1 MNDSFRKPNYP
12 AKAIYPGCHLNGSY
26 KIDPQEMEQF
36 NQIIPTDKIDSHMH
50 VTASTRN
57 GKSEFLKLMF
67 IKYVSRYVPNKN
79 CSVVLLDVHGDLSLQ
94 CIKMMKGLNVD
105 VEDFVFVD
113 LFLKKGYTPT
123 INPFRI
129 GKANKETVSIVAQE
143 LISAFESIIST
154 DFTDNMEVLL
164 TPLIHILL
172 MKGDSGVDE
181 LIRFLDDENYED
193 LLAYALTI
201 ENKYHR
207 DFIKNEFNK
216 PKFKIT
222 KEALSTK
229 LRIFLCNPIFSSF
242 VTGESTINLRKALN
256 SGKIIIF
263 RFPKGKMRKVLAPAI
278 KLIMALIQG
287 IVFQRADMPKDLR
300 PKTYLICDEFQNF
313 FSQISDEILSESGKN
328 NLFITMAHQYL
339 TQLDTKSRDGVLSGA
354 NIFVVGKNS
363 DKELNAMAKQI
374 EVDVSLLKNLKRG
387 EFYVKVGSNNAI
399 KIETTDKYIDDK
411 CSMSEI
417 EWKKIKKY
425 QRKRYYKK
433 IDETIEDI
441 SIASI
446 PDKTPSLPIPKFD
459 EN

>member
-1 MNDSFRKPNYP
+1 MNDNSFRKPNYP
-12 AKAIYPGCHLNGSY
+12 PKGIYPGCHLNVSY
-26 KIDPQEMEQF
+26 KIDPQETEQF
-36 NQIIPTDKIDSHMH
+36 NQIIPPDEIDSHMH
-50 VTASTRN
+50 VTASTRK
-57 GKSEFLKLMF
+57 GKSEFLKIMF
-67 IKYVSRYVPNKN
+67 MHRVSKKEG
-79 CSVVLLDVHGDLSLQ
+79 SVVLFDVHGDLSLQ
-94 CIKMMKGLNVD
+94 CIKMMNRLSLD
-105 VEDFVFVD
+105 VEDFIFVD

-129 GKANKETVSIVAQE
+129 GKVKEETVSIVAQE
-143 LISAFESIIST
+143 LMSAFESIIST
-154 DFTDNMEVLL
+154 DFTDNMEVFL
-164 TPLIHILL
+164 TPLIYILL
-172 MKGDSGVDE
+172 MKGDSGIDE
-181 LIRFLDDENYED
+181 LIKYLDNENYEE
-193 LLAYALTI
+193 LLAFALTI
-201 ENKYHR
+201 QSKYHR

-216 PKFKIT
+216 PKFTKT

-229 LRIFLCNPIFSSF
+229 LRIFLCNPVFSRF

-256 SGKIIIF
+256 SGKNLIF

-287 IVFQRADMPKDLR
+287 IVFQKADSPKDLR

-339 TQLDTKSRDGVLSGA
+339 TQLDTTSRDGVLSGA

-387 EFYVKVGSNNAI
+387 EFYIKVGSNNAI
-399 KIETTDKYIDDK
+399 KILTTNKYIDDK
-411 CSMSEI
+411 YSMSEI
-417 EWKKIKKY
+417 EWKKVKKY

-441 SIASI
+441 SIVSI

>member
-1 MNDSFRKPNYP
+1 MNDNSFRKPNYP
-12 AKAIYPGCHLNGSY
+12 TKGIYPGCHLDVSY
-26 KIDPQEMEQF
+26 KIDPQEIEQF
-36 NQIIPTDKIDSHMH
+36 NQIIPLNEIDSHMH
-50 VTASTRN
+50 VTASTRK

-67 IKYVSRYVPNKN
+67 MHHVSKKEG
-79 CSVVLLDVHGDLSLQ
+79 SVVLFDVHGDLSLQ
-94 CIKMMKGLNVD
+94 CIKMMNGLSID
-105 VEDFVFVD
+105 EKDFVFVD

-129 GKANKETVSIVAQE
+129 GKVNEESVSIVAQE
-143 LISAFESIIST
+143 LMSAFESIIST
-154 DFTDNMEVLL
+154 DFTDNMEVFL
-164 TPLIHILL
+164 TPLIYILL
-172 MKGDSGVDE
+172 MKGDSGIDE
-181 LIRFLDDENYED
+181 LIKCLDNENYEE
-193 LLAYALTI
+193 LLAFALTI
-201 ENKYHR
+201 QSKYHR

-216 PKFKIT
+216 PKFTKT

-229 LRIFLCNPIFSSF
+229 LRIFLCNSVFSRF

-256 SGKIIIF
+256 SGKNLIF

-287 IVFQRADMPKDLR
+287 IVFQKADSAKDLR

-339 TQLDTKSRDGVLSGA
+339 TQLDTTSRDGALSGA

-387 EFYVKVGSNNAI
+387 EFYIKVASNNAI
-399 KIETTDKYIDDK
+399 KIVTTDKYIDDK
-411 CSMSEI
+411 YSMSEI
-417 EWKKIKKY
+417 EWKRIKKQ

-433 IDETIEDI
+433 IDETIEDT